1 MCVIS
6 GPPRGFCFMS
16 HMWTGLLDIPSV
28 FAAAGLRLDR
38 TYTLRVD
45 DAHLSSFLVLLPP
58 FSNSFGFYFLLS
70 FLSLLLSV
78 TELCR

>member
-1 MCVIS
+1 MY
-6 GPPRGFCFMS
+6 
-16 HMWTGLLDIPSV
+16 
-28 FAAAGLRLDR
+28 FASAGLHLDS
-38 TYTLRVD
+38 TYTLRVHD
-45 DAHLSSFLVLLPP
+45 VHLFSSLVLLPP